1 MNADTLPKNHEAR
14 SVYNRMI
21 EVFFYFKSLEDLNE
35 TVHEHFMGY
44 GTAAHEFFK
53 NREELMGMARMQA
66 EQLRDQ
72 EFTLNRK
79 PVEAKL
85 LDNGTTCLIVEEF
98 ELHMHTNEHRLSLRL
113 STILEHIDNKWV
125 VTHFH
130 GSTPD
135 TDIAEEEAFPE
146 EGLRRK
152 NEELEAK
159 IKERTRELEIEAALE
174 RVRASTMAMNSSKDL
189 SNVASALFEQMRLLG
204 GDLFAFGI
212 VLCDKHKNKVE
223 QWHSLGDGGML
234 SPFTVPVDLDYIHQ
248 YRYDQWKAG
257 EKLFSIEIPEDYIT
271 QHFELMFELPS
282 VKAAMDQ
289 VEAGGAEVTIPKWEI
304 DYGASFSHG
313 YLLVSS
319 LKPFK
324 EDQIFPRFAKV
335 FEQAYTRFLDLQKAE
350 AQAREAQVEAALER
364 VRARTMAMQHSD
376 ELAEASHLLD
386 KEVRDLGIK
395 TWGCAF
401 NIYREKD
408 AIEWFGNEQGLLP
421 TYTVPREGIFKEY
434 YDLGQQGETL
444 YVKEFSGA
452 ECIAHYE
459 YMSTLPVVGDV
470 LKQLKKTNGSFPSYQ
485 IDHVVFFKHGYL
497 LFITREAVPEAY
509 DTFKRFA
516 QVFEQTY
523 TRFLDLQKAEAQ
535 AREARIENALEKVRS
550 RSIGMQKSEE
560 LREVI
565 QVIHDQLIHL
575 NFQIDAAGFTL
586 DYHQNNDW
594 NVWIANKSGS
604 LPSLMFIPYIDH
616 PQFNYYKYAKEKG
629 LDFLANTLTFEEK
642 NSIFMYMFR
651 FMGDYPQA
659 EKDELLSKPGLAIS
673 QAFLKNISLWIYNL
687 DAIPY
692 SEEENDTLM
701 RFAKVFEQTFVRFN
715 DLQKAEAQARE
726 SQIELALERIR
737 AQVTGMQE
745 SSELL
750 DIVVTMRS
758 EFVKLGHEAHYF
770 WHMRWLPDIYEKA
783 MTSGDGTRIG
793 MVMELPRHM
802 HGEIPLLAD
811 WEKGKEPTVVYAMDA
826 EAAVDYVDKMV
837 SLGNFQQIDPQAPG
851 PDDIRAIG
859 GLTFVMARTTHGE
872 IGFSLP
878 GVVPDPPAEDLE
890 TLVRFTAVFDL
901 AYRRFEDLKDSE
913 RQKRE
918 AEIELALERIRARTM
933 AMQNSEELKE
943 VIQVIFNQLS
953 ALQINAEHAG
963 IVVDYEPGQD
973 WNFWIAE
980 TQDIPSRIS
989 VPYLDLPWDRQFAE
1003 AKEKGKDFFT
1013 THLNF
1018 EEKNS
1023 FYEKLLPHIP
1033 GITKKVQDFYFKC
1046 PGLAISTVI
1055 QNDIGL
1061 YIENFSGTPYSE
1073 EEDAILMRFGKV
1085 FQQTYTRF
1093 LDLKKAEAQ
1102 AREAQ
1107 IEAALEKV
1115 RTRTMAMQ
1123 KGEELK
1129 EVVVLLYKELIALG
1143 VTNFVTCGYVEI
1155 NEEINRQFT

>member
-324 EDQIFPRFAKV
+324 EDHIFPRFAKV

-560 LREVI
+560 LREV
-565 QVIHDQLIHL
+565 
-575 NFQIDAAGFTL
+575 
-586 DYHQNNDW
+586 
-594 NVWIANKSGS
+594 
-604 LPSLMFIPYIDH
+604 
-616 PQFNYYKYAKEKG
+616 
-629 LDFLANTLTFEEK
+629 
-642 NSIFMYMFR
+642 
-651 FMGDYPQA
+651 
-659 EKDELLSKPGLAIS
+659 
-673 QAFLKNISLWIYNL
+673 
-687 DAIPY
+687 
-692 SEEENDTLM
+692 
-701 RFAKVFEQTFVRFN
+701 
-715 DLQKAEAQARE
+715 
-726 SQIELALERIR
+726 
-737 AQVTGMQE
+737 
-745 SSELL
+745 
-750 DIVVTMRS
+750 
-758 EFVKLGHEAHYF
+758 
-770 WHMRWLPDIYEKA
+770 
-783 MTSGDGTRIG
+783 
-793 MVMELPRHM
+793 
-802 HGEIPLLAD
+802 
-811 WEKGKEPTVVYAMDA
+811 
-826 EAAVDYVDKMV
+826 
-837 SLGNFQQIDPQAPG
+837 
-851 PDDIRAIG
+851 
-859 GLTFVMARTTHGE
+859 
-872 IGFSLP
+872 
-878 GVVPDPPAEDLE
+878 
-890 TLVRFTAVFDL
+890 
-901 AYRRFEDLKDSE
+901 
-913 RQKRE
+913 
-918 AEIELALERIRARTM
+918 
-933 AMQNSEELKE
+933 
-943 VIQVIFNQLS
+943 
-953 ALQINAEHAG
+953 
-963 IVVDYEPGQD
+963 
-973 WNFWIAE
+973 
-980 TQDIPSRIS
+980 
-989 VPYLDLPWDRQFAE
+989 
-1003 AKEKGKDFFT
+1003 
-1013 THLNF
+1013 
-1018 EEKNS
+1018 
-1023 FYEKLLPHIP
+1023 
-1033 GITKKVQDFYFKC
+1033 
-1046 PGLAISTVI
+1046 
-1055 QNDIGL
+1055 
-1061 YIENFSGTPYSE
+1061 
-1073 EEDAILMRFGKV
+1073 
-1085 FQQTYTRF
+1085 
-1093 LDLKKAEAQ
+1093 
-1102 AREAQ
+1102 
-1107 IEAALEKV
+1107 
-1115 RTRTMAMQ
+1115 
-1123 KGEELK
+1123 
-1129 EVVVLLYKELIALG
+1129 
-1143 VTNFVTCGYVEI
+1143 
-1155 NEEINRQFT
+1155 